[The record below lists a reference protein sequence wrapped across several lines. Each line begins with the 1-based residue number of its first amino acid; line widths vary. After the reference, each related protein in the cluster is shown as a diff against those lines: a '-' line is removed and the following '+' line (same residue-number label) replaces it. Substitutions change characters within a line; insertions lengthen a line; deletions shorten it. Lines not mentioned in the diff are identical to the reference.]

1 MLMLITKV
9 AVVMTNM
16 ITNIRIRVTITAT
29 ATILATAQTELNKR
43 QSSPSTLCLA
53 QTSQI

>member
-1 MLMLITKV
+1 MLILIAKV

-29 ATILATAQTELNKR
+29 ATILATAHPRK
-43 QSSPSTLCLA
+43 
-53 QTSQI
+53 